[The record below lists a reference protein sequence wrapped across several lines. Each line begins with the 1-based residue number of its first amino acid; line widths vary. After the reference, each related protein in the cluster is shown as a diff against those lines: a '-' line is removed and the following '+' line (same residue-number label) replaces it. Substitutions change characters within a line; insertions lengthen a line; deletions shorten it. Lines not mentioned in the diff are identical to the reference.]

1 MISHRNGGRVGWF
14 NMKLAR
20 NLQPTKESAM
30 FMPLF
35 MLFSDPDGLKFVDL
49 GDAGRAIFGAG
60 ANLF

>member
-1 MISHRNGGRVGWF
+1 
-14 NMKLAR
+14 
-20 NLQPTKESAM
+20 M

-49 GDAGRAIFGAG
+49 GDAGRAIFGTG